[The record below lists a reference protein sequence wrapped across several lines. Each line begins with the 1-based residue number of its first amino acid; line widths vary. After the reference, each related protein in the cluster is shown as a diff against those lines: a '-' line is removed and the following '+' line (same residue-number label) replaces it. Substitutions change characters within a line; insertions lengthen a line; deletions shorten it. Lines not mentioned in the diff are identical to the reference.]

1 MTRFT
6 RRRLLIVAS
15 AAGLAGSAAWRLA
28 APADLVWRGTA
39 LGADAEMRFHGI
51 GEAEARHLADVAATE
66 VERLEDVFSLYRPD
80 SELSRLNRSGILAGP
95 TQDFRLLLDR
105 SLDMHRQTEGA
116 FNVAIQPVWSF
127 LARHFAQT
135 PEAPD
140 AVGLR
145 RQLAHCDPSEVS
157 ITDSEVRLRPGMALT
172 FNGIAQG
179 YITDR
184 VTDIFRRKGLTD
196 ILVNLGEIRA
206 LPGRPWQVA
215 VAGSS
220 ETVELRDG
228 AIAQSAGGGTR
239 FTRDGRWH
247 HLIDPRSGESA
258 NAVAAVTVRADTATV
273 ADALSTALFVAPVQR
288 HRQIADRF
296 AGVRF
301 DLQADSTPRSA

>member
-1 MTRFT
+1 MTRIT

-15 AAGLAGSAAWRLA
+15 AAGIAGAARFGS
-28 APADLVWRGTA
+28 PADLVWRGSA
-39 LGADAEMRFHGI
+39 LGADAEMRFRGI
-51 GEAEARHLADVAATE
+51 GETEARHLAEVAAAE
-66 VERLEDVFSLYRPD
+66 IERLEDVFSLYRPD
-80 SELSRLNRSGILAGP
+80 SELSRLNRGGILDGP
-95 TQDFRLLLDR
+95 TQDFRLLLGR
-105 SLDMHRQTEGA
+105 SLEIHRQTEGA

-135 PEAPD
+135 NEAPD
-140 AVGLR
+140 AADLR
-145 RQLAHCDPSEVS
+145 QQLAHCDPSEIS
-157 ITDSEVRLRPGMALT
+157 ITDSGVRLRPGMALT

-184 VTDIFRRKGLTD
+184 VADIFRRQGLTD

-220 ETVELRDG
+220 EKIELRDA

-239 FTRDGRWH
+239 FTHDGRWH

-258 NAVAAVTVRADTATV
+258 SAVAAVTVRAQTATL
-273 ADALSTALFVAPVQR
+273 ADALSTALFVAPRQR
-288 HRQIADRF
+288 HRQIASRF
-296 AGVRF
+296 GGVRF
-301 DLQADSTPRSA
+301 DVQAGGAPQSA